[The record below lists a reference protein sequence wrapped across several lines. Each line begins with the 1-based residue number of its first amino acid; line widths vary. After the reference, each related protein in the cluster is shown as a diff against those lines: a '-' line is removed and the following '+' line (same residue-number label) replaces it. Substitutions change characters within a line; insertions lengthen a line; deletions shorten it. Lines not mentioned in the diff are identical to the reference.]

1 MNTDVHIKLKLYIK
15 LTNDRCFIEDASL
28 VSEGLKYRII
38 AKIKSKDARA
48 FSLRS
53 KYWNDNMLTLNLNK
67 EFSVYKAYLD
77 GKSVK
82 VRLNDA
88 RLVGMHSKHLLH
100 QDYTT
105 YVWEISS
112 FVYEMNNE
120 KNGNINEIRYYL
132 TRNSNGILV
141 DNKIKETFI
150 YKKSTYSL
158 FADEDDNV
166 YIRTTIRQEDI
177 ADKIV
182 NEILLLL
189 SFYLRTPIEY
199 RMKHIVNGKEITFK
213 YNHTKYNIQET
224 YIIHSQFLYLNI
236 QCGENLADFI
246 KSIEGGH
253 IEDVTFEFIGRG
265 IDNYIRSNFLDNVS
279 KYILLYSVLAA
290 FAHKIH
296 SYNEQ
301 NEYKSIKKLTDNFN
315 LDISLLD
322 SDIKT
327 KKFND
332 SNGKRISNFAHLRNE
347 IMHGLPSAEINRFLD
362 DESDIISK
370 MEFMTV
376 IIILK
381 ELGFSDISF
390 IKGFDNLSVFKKV
403 DKDKDRDTKRESCL
417 LLRFFAKIRNLIELI
432 LPKH

>member
-1 MNTDVHIKLKLYIK
+1 MNTDVHIKLKLYII
-15 LTNDRCFIEDASL
+15 LTNDKCLIEDASL
-28 VSEGLKYRII
+28 VSEGLKYRIV

-53 KYWNDNMLTLNLNK
+53 KYWNDNMLTLNLKK
-67 EFSVYKAYLD
+67 EFSVHKAYLD

-120 KNGNINEIRYYL
+120 KSENINEIRYYL

-150 YKKSTYSL
+150 YKKSIFSL

-166 YIRTTIRQEDI
+166 YIRTTIRQDEI
-177 ADKIV
+177 I

-189 SFYLRTPIEY
+189 SFYLRTPIEN
-199 RMKHIVNGKEITFK
+199 RMIQIVDKNDTRFEYKK
-213 YNHTKYNIQET
+213 TKYNIQEKHIT
-224 YIIHSQFLYLNI
+224 HSQFLYLNI
-236 QCGENLADFI
+236 CCGKSFANFI
-246 KSIEGGH
+246 ESIERNH
-253 IEDVTFEFIGRG
+253 IKDVTFGFIGRG
-265 IDNYIRSNFLDNVS
+265 IDNYVRSNYLDNVS
-279 KYILLYSVLAA
+279 KYFLLYSVLAA
-290 FAHKIH
+290 FAHNIH

-315 LDISLLD
+315 LDLSLLD
-322 SDIKT
+322 SDIEKR
-327 KKFND
+327 KFND
-332 SNGKRISNFAHLRNE
+332 SKGNHISNFAQLRNE
-347 IMHGLPSAEINRFLD
+347 IMHGLPSAKIIRFLD

-370 MEFMTV
+370 MEFITA

-390 IKGFDNLSVFKKV
+390 VEGFDNLSVFKKV
-403 DKDKDRDTKRESCL
+403 DKDKDTKRES
-417 LLRFFAKIRNLIELI
+417 
-432 LPKH
+432 